1 MKTVLCTL
9 LAFLMLPSAARA
21 ADTEAFWADYKA
33 DGWTE
38 IGRAAGDL
46 NKDGIEDL
54 AIAIEAPEAIT
65 EPANSCTQE
74 DDYSDAPVRRLIVA
88 LGDGSGG
95 YELSADEPRA
105 ILRADEGG
113 IMGDPFQGIA
123 IAHGSIVI
131 EHYGGSRWRWGQT
144 TRFRLEEGGWLMTG
158 MTELQHDS
166 IYNSVIE
173 YDYNALTYKI
183 AVTVDE
189 GVDDPEAE
197 PVCVACRAGEAC
209 GSGDCYKTTKPA
221 KTGTTWFDTPRR
233 DRVTLSGFRC
243 WFEQTGLLEHTGF
256 QVRR

>member
-1 MKTVLCTL
+1 LKVTASSSPCG
-9 LAFLMLPSAARA
+9 AP
-21 ADTEAFWADYKA
+21 
-33 DGWTE
+33 
-38 IGRAAGDL
+38 AGD
-46 NKDGIEDL
+46 GEDL
-54 AIAIEAPEAIT
+54 AADLPDMGAAPLDDMGCVGAAEARAQK
-65 EPANSCTQE
+65 A
-74 DDYSDAPVRRLIVA
+74 
-88 LGDGSGG
+88 
-95 YELSADEPRA
+95 LSASKRA
-105 ILRADEGG
+105 IR
-113 IMGDPFQGIA
+113 
-123 IAHGSIVI
+123 
-131 EHYGGSRWRWGQT
+131 GSRWRWGQT